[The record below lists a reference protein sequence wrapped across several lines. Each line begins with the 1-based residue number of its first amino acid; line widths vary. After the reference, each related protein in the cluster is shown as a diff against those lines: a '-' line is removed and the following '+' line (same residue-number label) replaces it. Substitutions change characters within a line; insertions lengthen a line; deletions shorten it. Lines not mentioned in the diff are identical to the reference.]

1 MLSSANQLEFRHL
14 QYFLT
19 LADELHFRK
28 AAEKLYITQS
38 ALSQQIKQLENI
50 LGQEV
55 FTRNNKKIQ
64 LNEAGNLL
72 YKEASIIQS
81 RFHLTLKNL
90 DLLKSGGIGSINI
103 GFVASAMESVLSK
116 ILNKLNSDQP
126 QINFNLLELSNQI
139 QMDEIAKG
147 NLDIGFVRTNQIDE
161 QMEIQCVN
169 KEPFV
174 LVVPSNHP
182 VTRKKFKNLNQFKE
196 ESFILF
202 PNNTSP
208 MFYQQILNM
217 CTEHGFVPKI
227 THRTIHAPSIFYLV
241 EMNMGISVIPKSLA
255 VNETKYKVR
264 FISLEHIPYHTSLFA
279 VWNKNSNNSTLP
291 LLLNLLPKI

>member
-55 FTRNNKKIQ
+55 FTRINKKIQ

>member
-1 MLSSANQLEFRHL
+1 MISSANQLEFRHL
-14 QYFLT
+14 HYFLT

-55 FTRNNKKIQ
+55 FTRINKKIQ